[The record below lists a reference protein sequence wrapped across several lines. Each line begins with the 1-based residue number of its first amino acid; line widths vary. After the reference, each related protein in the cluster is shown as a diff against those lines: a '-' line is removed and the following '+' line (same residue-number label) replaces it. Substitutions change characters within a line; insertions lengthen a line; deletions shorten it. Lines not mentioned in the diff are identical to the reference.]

1 MLASAP
7 PYVQFPMSGMAI
19 WFTTPAFLFALRSKL
34 KDKVTLCA
42 WLGILCIAA
51 VIFTNAAT
59 GWGFGYRYAVD
70 FYPFL
75 FLLTVRGMGG
85 NLKWY
90 HKLLIILGIVVNLVG
105 VVAIN
110 LFPDARVLV

>member
-1 MLASAP
+1 
-7 PYVQFPMSGMAI
+7 MSGMAI
-19 WFTTPAFLFALRSKL
+19 WFTTPAFIFALKSKI
-34 KDKVTLCA
+34 KDSVTWWS
-42 WLGILCIAA
+42 WLAIFSIAA

-90 HKLLIILGIVVNLVG
+90 HKVLIIIGVIVNLIG

-110 LFPDARVLV
+110 KFPGASVLV